1 MGLLQRIRIT
11 SRNIFRREKVERDL
25 DAEVRSYSDLLEEEK
40 MSSGMNSPE
49 AKRSANMNM
58 GGSEQ
63 LKEEIR
69 GNRAGI
75 WLESLWQDLRFG
87 ARMLRKNP
95 GFAAVAILTLALGI
109 GANTA
114 IFSVIRGVLLQA
126 LPFRDSSRIVLVRGT
141 VAGRPTGSVSYPDYL
156 DARKL
161 SRSFDDVAAYTS
173 GEFILNGT
181 DRSDR
186 VVGEIVSDA
195 YFPVLGISP
204 LMGRTFLPEENLI
217 YGAHPVVVIG
227 YGLWQRIYGGDSG
240 IIGKNIRLNSAD
252 YNIIGVMPRGFT
264 GFSDS
269 AEIWVPIVMYD
280 TLWPQTVKFGMLQ
293 GRGNRFLRI
302 LGRLR
307 DGVSREQAQAE
318 VSSISVSLNAQYPKT
333 NKDRGLLVRAAR
345 DVFVG
350 SSQKPLLILLGAVGF
365 VLLIACANVVNLV
378 LARMTSREREF
389 AVRIAL
395 GAPRSRLAR
404 QLLTECLLLA
414 SLGTAVAVILVKG
427 GMTGLVAILPVS
439 FPSFASVRI
448 DHEVL
453 LFTCLLMAVVTALL
467 AALPARAI
475 GRRDLQESLKEAA
488 KGSGGKRSRRLNSI
502 LVISEVALATVLLAG
517 AGLLLKSFTKLMNDD
532 PGFRA
537 DHLVTMRFYVPDQL
551 AGESRNRFGPELADY
566 VTTLPGVDSASTT
579 FIDPFLWG
587 GFGRGFTLEGRDR
600 LSTQDQD
607 SITYQ
612 EIGPRYFHTMMT
624 PLLRGREFLPQDSLT
639 VQHVVIVNE
648 SFARRFWPGEN
659 AVGKRIKYGVG
670 DLAVQQYPWM
680 EVVGVVKDVKFN
692 SLRQDPTDSPV
703 VYGALLQSE
712 VIINMSLIIR
722 TKAAPTSMI
731 STLQDDISRH
741 NAAIPLYSIATLEDR
756 MKANSADTRS
766 YTILLGLF
774 ASIALALCAI
784 GIYGV
789 IAFWVA
795 QRTREIGIRLALG
808 ANRADVFRLVA
819 GCGLGLTLTGLVLG
833 LTASAMLTRALSSLL
848 FEVNAFDPVV
858 FAAMS
863 LLLVTVAL
871 LACWIPARR
880 AMKVDPMVA
889 LRYE

>member
-1 MGLLQRIRIT
+1 MRRFITAIR
-11 SRNIFRREKVERDL
+11 NLFRHKTVERDL
-25 DAEVRSYSDLLEEEK
+25 DAEVCSYSDLLREEK
-40 MSSGMNSPE
+40 MSNGMNAHE
-49 AKRSANMNM
+49 AKRAARIDII
-58 GGSEQ
+58 GPEQ
-63 LKEEIR
+63 LKEEVR
-69 GNRAGI
+69 SARAGT
-75 WLESLWQDLRFG
+75 WLESIWQDLRFA

-95 GFAAVAILTLALGI
+95 GFAAIAVMTLALGI

-126 LPFRDSSRIVLVRGT
+126 LPFPDSSRLVLIRGT
-141 VAGRPTGSVSYPDYL
+141 VAGRPTGSISYPDYL
-156 DARKL
+156 DVRKL
-161 SRSFDDVAAYTS
+161 SRSFDDVAAYS
-173 GEFILNGT
+173 SSEFISNGA

-186 VVGEIVSDA
+186 VLGEMVSDS
-195 YFPVLGISP
+195 YFPILQTNP
-204 LMGRTFLPEENLI
+204 LIGRTFLPEENLVP
-217 YGAHPVVVIG
+217 GAHPVAVIG
-227 YGLWQRIYGGDSG
+227 YGLWQRMYGGDSE
-240 IIGKNIRLNSAD
+240 ILGKVIHLNGAD
-252 YNIIGVMPRGFT
+252 YTIIGVMPRGFT

-269 AEIWVPIVMYD
+269 AEAWVPMIMYD
-280 TLWPQTVKFGMLQ
+280 TLWTQTVKFDPLHN
-293 GRGNRFLRI
+293 RGTRFIRMI
-302 LGRLR
+302 GRLR
-307 DGVSREQAQAE
+307 NRASREEAQAE
-318 VSSISVSLNAQYPKT
+318 VASISAALAAQFPKS
-333 NKDRGLLVRAAR
+333 NKDRGLLVKTAR

-350 SSQKPLLILLGAVGF
+350 SSQKPLLMLLGAVGF

-395 GAPRSRLAR
+395 GAPRSRLTR

-414 SLGTAVAVILVKG
+414 LLAAGAAIVLVKG
-427 GMTGLVAILPVS
+427 GMAGLVSILPVS
-439 FPSFASVRI
+439 FPSFVSVRV
-448 DHEVL
+448 DREVL
-453 LFTCLLMAVVTALL
+453 LFTCLLMAFVTLLL
-467 AALPARAI
+467 ATLPARAI
-475 GRRDLQESLKEAA
+475 GRRDLQESLKDAA

-517 AGLLLKSFTKLMNDD
+517 SGLLLKSFTKLMKDD
-532 PGFRA
+532 PGFRP

-551 AGESRNRFGPELADY
+551 STESRHNFGPQLAEY
-566 VTTLPGVDSASTT
+566 VAGLPGVDSASVT

-600 LSTQDQD
+600 LSTPDQD

-612 EIGPRYFHTMMT
+612 EIGPRYFQTMMT

-639 VQHVVIVNE
+639 APRVAIVNE

-670 DLAVQQYPWM
+670 EVAVPVYPWI
-680 EVVGVVKDVKFN
+680 EVVGVVKDAKFT
-692 SLRQDPTDSPV
+692 SLRQDPSDSPV
-703 VYGALLQSE
+703 VYCPILQSE
-712 VIINMSLIIR
+712 VIINMSVIAR
-722 TKAAPTSMI
+722 TKTAPGAMI
-731 STLQDDISRH
+731 PELRDSISRY
-741 NAAIPLYSIATLEDR
+741 NSAIPIYSVATLEDR

-774 ASIALALCAI
+774 ASLALALCAI

-808 ANRADVFRLVA
+808 ASRTDVFRLVA
-819 GCGLGLTLTGLVLG
+819 GRGISLTACGLVLG
-833 LTASAMLTRALSSLL
+833 LGASVLLTRGLISLL
-848 FEVNAFDPVV
+848 FEVSAFDPSV

-863 LLLVTVAL
+863 VLLVAIAL

>member
-1 MGLLQRIRIT
+1 MRKLIAT
-11 SRNIFRREKVERDL
+11 FRNLFHREKINRDD
-25 DAEVRSYSDLLEEEK
+25 DAEIRSYSTMLEDEK
-40 MSSGMNSPE
+40 LSTGLSAGE
-49 AKRSANMNM
+49 AKRATRINII
-58 GGSEQ
+58 GHEQ

-69 GNRAGI
+69 TARSGF
-75 WLESLWQDLRFG
+75 WLESLWQDLKFG

-95 GFAAVAILTLALGI
+95 GFATVAILTLALGI

-126 LPFRDSSRIVLVRGT
+126 LPFRDPSRIVLVRGT
-141 VAGRPTGSVSYPDYL
+141 VAGRPTGSVSYPDFL
-156 DARKL
+156 DVRKL
-161 SRSFDDVAAYTS
+161 NHSFDDVAAYTS
-173 GEFILNGT
+173 GEYIVNGT

-186 VVGEIVSDA
+186 LLGEMVSDS
-195 YFPVLGISP
+195 YFPVLGTSP

-217 YGAHPVVVIG
+217 SGAHPVVVIG
-227 YGLWQRIYGGDSG
+227 YGLWERMYGGDSG
-240 IIGKNIRLNSAD
+240 IIGKDIHLNGAD
-252 YNIIGVMPRGFT
+252 YKIIGVMPRGFT

-280 TLWPQTVKFGMLQ
+280 ALWPQTAKFGMLQ

-307 DGVSREQAQAE
+307 EGVSREQAQAE
-318 VSSISVSLNAQYPKT
+318 VASISSSLTSQYPKT

-395 GAPRSRLAR
+395 GAPRSRLTR

-414 SLGTAVAVILVKG
+414 SLGAAVAIVLVKG
-427 GMTGLVAILPVS
+427 GMAGLVSILPVS
-439 FPSFASVRI
+439 FPSFTSVRI
-448 DHEVL
+448 DSEVL
-453 LFTCLLMAVVTALL
+453 LFTCVLMAVVTALL
-467 AALPARAI
+467 AALPAQSI
-475 GRRDLQESLKEAA
+475 GRRDLQESLKDAA

-537 DHLVTMRFYVPDQL
+537 DHLVTMRFYVPDEL
-551 AGESRNRFGPELADY
+551 TGESRNRFGPELADY
-566 VTTLPGVDSASTT
+566 VATLPGVDSASTT

-639 VQHVVIVNE
+639 APHVVIVNE

-659 AVGKRIKYGVG
+659 AVGKRMKYGVG
-670 DLAVQQYPWM
+670 DGTGQVYPWM

-692 SLRQDPTDSPV
+692 SLRQDPTDTPV
-703 VYGALLQSE
+703 VYGSLLQSE

-722 TKAAPTSMI
+722 TKAAPAAMI
-731 STLQDDISRH
+731 STLQDDISHH

-766 YTILLGLF
+766 YTILLGIF

-808 ANRADVFRLVA
+808 ASRADVFRLVA
-819 GCGLGLTLTGLVLG
+819 GRGLTLTLTGLILG
-833 LTASAMLTRALSSLL
+833 LTASAMLTRALGSLL
-848 FEVNAFDPVV
+848 FEVNAFDPAV

>member
-1 MGLLQRIRIT
+1 MRRLIAMF
-11 SRNIFRREKVERDL
+11 RNLFRRDFVESDL

-40 MSSGMNSPE
+40 VSNGMNANE
-49 AKRSANMNM
+49 AKRAARMNM
-58 GGSEQ
+58 GGPKQ

-69 GNRAGI
+69 SARAGS
-75 WLESLWQDLRFG
+75 WLETFWQDLRFG

-95 GFAAVAILTLALGI
+95 GFATVAILTLGLGI

-126 LPFRDSSRIVLVRGT
+126 LPFRDPSRIVLVRGT
-141 VAGRPTGSVSYPDYL
+141 VSGRPTGSVSYPDYL

-161 SRSFDDVAAYTS
+161 THSFGDVAAYTS
-173 GEFILNGT
+173 GEFIVNGT

-186 VVGEIVSDA
+186 VLGEIVSDS
-195 YFPVLGISP
+195 YFPVLGTTT
-204 LMGRTFLPEENLI
+204 LLGRTFSPEENLVP
-217 YGAHPVVVIG
+217 GAHPVTVIG
-227 YGLWQRIYGGDSG
+227 YGLWQRMYGGDSG
-240 IIGKNIRLNSAD
+240 IIGKNIHLNGAD
-252 YNIIGVMPRGFT
+252 YGIIGVMPRGFT

-280 TLWPQTVKFGMLQ
+280 TLWPQTAKFGMLQ
-293 GRGNRFLRI
+293 GRGNRFLRM

-307 DGVSREQAQAE
+307 TDVSREQAQAE
-318 VSSISVSLNAQYPKT
+318 VDNISASLIAQYPKT

-389 AVRIAL
+389 AVRLAL

-414 SLGTAVAVILVKG
+414 SLGAAVAIVLVKG
-427 GMTGLVAILPVS
+427 GMAGLVSILPVS

-448 DHEVL
+448 DREVL

-475 GRRDLQESLKEAA
+475 GRRDLQESLKDAA
-488 KGSGGKRSRRLNSI
+488 KGSGGKRGRRLNSI

-532 PGFRA
+532 PGFRP
-537 DHLVTMRFYVPDQL
+537 DHLVTLRFYVPDQL
-551 AGESRNRFGPELADY
+551 AGESRNRFGPELSDY
-566 VTTLPGVDSASTT
+566 VATLPGVDSASAT

-587 GFGRGFTLEGRDR
+587 GFGRGFTLDGRDK

-624 PLLRGREFLPQDSLT
+624 RLLRGREFLPQDSFT
-639 VQHVVIVNE
+639 APHVVIVNE
-648 SFARRFWPGEN
+648 SFARRFWPGGN

-670 DLAVQQYPWM
+670 DGTGPVYPWM

-703 VYGALLQSE
+703 VYGSLLQSE
-712 VIINMSLIIR
+712 VIMNMSLIVR
-722 TKAAPTSMI
+722 TKAAPAAMI
-731 STLQDDISRH
+731 PTLQENISRH

-789 IAFWVA
+789 IAFWVG

-819 GCGLGLTLTGLVLG
+819 GRGLSLTLIGLVLG

-848 FEVNAFDPVV
+848 FEVSAFDPAV

-880 AMKVDPMVA
+880 AMRVDPMVA